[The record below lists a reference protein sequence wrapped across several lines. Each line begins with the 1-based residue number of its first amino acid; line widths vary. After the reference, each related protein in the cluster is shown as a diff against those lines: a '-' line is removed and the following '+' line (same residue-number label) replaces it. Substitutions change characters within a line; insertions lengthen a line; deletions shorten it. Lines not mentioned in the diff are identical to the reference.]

1 MKARR
6 RKDPPVAELPPV
18 SPGGFLGGGARRFEI
33 EDVALVAWVL
43 GLGWLAETLGADWWK
58 SPWLW
63 APTVF
68 CLGICL
74 FSLGPDDTTPEE
86 TELRRAVLGIPA
98 ALLLLSWVLRPGE
111 MPLGRA
117 ILVFLGLTLAVN
129 VILSILRKARRGLPT
144 LGRTPRRLL
153 VAPSE
158 LVGVALFEGQVRPDL
173 LDSAFLQDKP
183 TAGRVVVLILATGLL
198 YWSAVVGPR
207 ILAGGSKSPLLW
219 GPRFALYLATV
230 LFAVQRA
237 GRW

>member
-6 RKDPPVAELPPV
+6 
-18 SPGGFLGGGARRFEI
+18 SGARRFEI
-33 EDVALVAWVL
+33 EDAALVAWVL
-43 GLGWLAETLGADWWK
+43 GLGWIAETLGADWWK
-58 SPWLW
+58 SPWIW

-68 CLGICL
+68 CLGIGL

-98 ALLLLSWVLRPGE
+98 ALLLLSWALRPGE

-117 ILVFLGLTLAVN
+117 ILIFLGLTAAVN
-129 VILSILRKARRGLPT
+129 AILSILRKAWRGLPT

-173 LDSAFLQDKP
+173 LDGA
-183 TAGRVVVLILATGLL
+183 VLGAARRKLVGLAARL
-198 YWSAVVGPR
+198 SPR
-207 ILAGGSKSPLLW
+207 SRSPSPS
-219 GPRFALYLATV
+219 PR
-230 LFAVQRA
+230 
-237 GRW
+237 